1 MRTATKTWLII
12 AFSLVLI
19 GCIIWG
25 VVMDMLK
32 WDFSQLS
39 TNTYETNRHAIHEDF
54 SNITIVAD
62 TAGIIFV
69 PSENTEAAVICHEQK
84 NARHSVKVVNDS
96 LVIEVEDS
104 RKWYEHIGIH
114 TDTPKITV
122 SVPQGEYGTL
132 SIHSSTGSIEIPEAF
147 RFESM
152 DIAVST
158 GSVTSSASVSERIA
172 IKASTGSIRVDSIS
186 AGSLALSVSTGKVT
200 VSDVT
205 CRDDVQVGVS
215 TGKADLT
222 NISCKNLTSTGDTGS
237 IILTHVIAAGAMYVE
252 RSTGDV
258 KLNGCDAAELL
269 LVTDT
274 GDITGSLLSEKVF
287 LTHTDTGRVN
297 VPQTA
302 TGGKCELRTDT
313 GDIKITIQ

>member
-1 MRTATKTWLII
+1 MRTATKIWLII
-12 AFSLVLI
+12 AAFLVLI
-19 GCIIWG
+19 GCIILG
-25 VVMDMLK
+25 GIMGMLK

-39 TNTYETNRHAIHEDF
+39 TNTYETNHHAIHEDF

-62 TAGIIFV
+62 TAGIVFT
-69 PSENTEAAVICHEQK
+69 PSNNSEAAVICHEQK
-84 NARHSVKVVNDS
+84 NVTHSVKIVDGS
-96 LVIEVEDS
+96 LVIEVVDS

-114 TDTPKITV
+114 ADTPKITL
-122 SVPQGEYGTL
+122 SVPQGEYGAL
-132 SIHSSTGSIEIPEAF
+132 SIKSSTGSIEIPEAF

-152 DIAVST
+152 EITVST
-158 GSVTSSASVSERIA
+158 GSVTSSASASGQIA
-172 IKASTGSIRVDSIS
+172 IKASTGNIRVENLS
-186 AGSLALSVSTGKVT
+186 AATLTLSVSTGKVT
-200 VSDVT
+200 ASNVN
-205 CRDDVQVGVS
+205 CRDDVQVGVT

-222 NISCKNLTSTGDTGS
+222 NISCRNLTSNGDTGS
-237 IILTHVIAAGAMYVE
+237 ITLNHVLATGTISVE

-269 LVTDT
+269 LITDT
-274 GDITGSLLSEKVF
+274 GDITGSLLSEKIF

-302 TGGKCELRTDT
+302 TGGKCEIRTDT